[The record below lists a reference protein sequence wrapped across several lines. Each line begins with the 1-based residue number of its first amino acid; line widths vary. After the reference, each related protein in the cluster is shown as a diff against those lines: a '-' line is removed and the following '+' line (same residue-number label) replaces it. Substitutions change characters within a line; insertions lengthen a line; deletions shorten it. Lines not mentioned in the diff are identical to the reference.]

1 MTESFFYFPPENP
14 RSWDWQ
20 GAGPIQQHCSVGHST
35 DNFKIEVSC
44 FEGTVKIKLSTAT
57 EDSTQPHMKVQNW
70 EASISWKDWIS
81 GPQGVLLQGS
91 SVSIMRN
98 SLERHI
104 IRSHLRP
111 TLLVCSDKPRQ
122 RKSRDITLLTEVFI
136 LKAMVFL
143 VVIYGCKS
151 WTIKKAEHRR
161 IDA

>member
-122 RKSRDITLLTEVFI
+122 H
-136 LKAMVFL
+136 
-143 VVIYGCKS
+143 
-151 WTIKKAEHRR
+151 IKKQRHYIADRSLHTQSYGFSSSH
-161 IDA
+161 IWM